1 MTAKDSN
8 GKRGSGQKLS
18 ELAAAEK
25 AALVAVKKIRDIL
38 LAPDPDF
45 KAASDAQKIVTRFI
59 RLRNQQVATGS
70 RAPHA
75 AGAPKTPPPA
85 EDQAT
90 QKAVPSA
97 HKAAAP
103 PKRAKGKKR

>member
-1 MTAKDSN
+1 MTAKGPN

-25 AALVAVKKIRDIL
+25 AALVAVKKIRAIL

-59 RLRNQQVATGS
+59 RLRNQQVSTGS
-70 RAPHA
+70 RAPHV

-85 EDQAT
+85 GDQAT
-90 QKAVPSA
+90 QKAVPNA
-97 HKAAAP
+97 RKGAAP
-103 PKRAKGKKR
+103 PKQRKRR